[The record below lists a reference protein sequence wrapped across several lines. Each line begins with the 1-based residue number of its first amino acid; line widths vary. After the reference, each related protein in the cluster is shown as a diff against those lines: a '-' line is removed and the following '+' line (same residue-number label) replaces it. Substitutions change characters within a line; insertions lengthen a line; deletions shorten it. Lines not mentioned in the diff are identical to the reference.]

1 MYIVK
6 SRYFCT
12 FLDYICIFIIDEFEF
27 AVVAIFVT
35 WLMHDPKYELLE
47 QFAL

>member
-1 MYIVK
+1 M
-6 SRYFCT
+6 
-12 FLDYICIFIIDEFEF
+12 IDEFEF

-35 WLMHDPKYELLE
+35 WLMHDSKQEFLE